1 MHSVTSR
8 LRRLRA
14 WLLGPSRPHN
24 PHRVSPWAGLE
35 RNRDMWTRDGL
46 SRPEGK
52 R

>member
-8 LRRLRA
+8 LRRLLA
-14 WLLGPSRPHN
+14 WLLGPSH

-35 RNRDMWTRDGL
+35 RNRNMWTRDGL